1 MERIKIAQLGIGH
14 NHGEEKMKAFRKFPE
29 IFDVVGVCEPD
40 PVWLERRK
48 DLPGYAGLPFMTQ
61 EELFAIPGLQAVSVE
76 TDVKDLDAA
85 ALACIQRG
93 YHIHMDKPGGENFRE
108 FEHLMLLAK
117 EKQRVVQMGYMY
129 RYNPAIRY
137 ALDLAKD
144 GRLGKIFEID
154 TQMSTCHP
162 VAYRQWLQ
170 SFSCG
175 TMYIF
180 GCHLLDMIFQVL
192 GPDYQK
198 LTPYLRQTKPE
209 EVALRD
215 NALAVVEYPDAI
227 CTVRTTSVEVN
238 GFGRRQLVIC
248 GTEGTVEVKP
258 LEGPPTVTVSFA
270 KDNPPTYQDTKQTVE
285 VPPMTGR
292 YDLMAQDFAAY
303 IRGEKRNPFDH
314 DYEIALQKATLQAC
328 GLPTD

>member
-48 DLPGYAGLPFMTQ
+48 DLPGYAGLPFLTQ

-76 TDVKDLDAA
+76 ADVKDLDAA

-93 YHIHMDKPGGENFRE
+93 YHIHMDKPGGESFRE
-108 FEHLMLLAK
+108 FERLMLLAK
-117 EKQRVVQMGYMY
+117 EKRRVVQMGYMY

-137 ALDLAKD
+137 ALDLAKE

-215 NALAVVEYPDAI
+215 NALAVVEYPDAT

-270 KDNPPTYQDTKQTVE
+270 KDNPPTYQDTKQVVE
-285 VPPMTGR
+285 VAQMTGR
-292 YDLMAQDFAAY
+292 YDLMVQDFAAY